1 MYACVKLFVSF
12 CPAMQ
17 CIGRPLMAQSQ
28 HIPAFNS
35 HSLRTH
41 RGIVYSSCLS
51 HHMRQFFPCLKPM
64 TSMCIVL
71 HMTCIQPSNVLIIVL
86 PHKRSWKE
94 SIMLT
99 VVLDCLSLEHVLVL
113 RSAKS
118 IDDNVW
124 VYDLSMLIASGW
136 LGQSLST
143 DYLRREGEK
152 EGGRGRGRGWE
163 GEGGREREGEEEGGR
178 ERSG

>member
-1 MYACVKLFVSF
+1 MSITPYEAVF
-12 CPAMQ
+12 
-17 CIGRPLMAQSQ
+17 PL
-28 HIPAFNS
+28 
-35 HSLRTH
+35 LETH
-41 RGIVYSSCLS
+41 DQYVYSATYDLYTGLHCLNNCVDT
-51 HHMRQFFPCLKPM
+51 Q
-64 TSMCIVL
+64 
-71 HMTCIQPSNVLIIVL
+71 
-86 PHKRSWKE
+86 KRSWKE

-163 GEGGREREGEEEGGR
+163 GEGEDGREREGGRGRGRRREGGR
-178 ERSG
+178 EVGKKE